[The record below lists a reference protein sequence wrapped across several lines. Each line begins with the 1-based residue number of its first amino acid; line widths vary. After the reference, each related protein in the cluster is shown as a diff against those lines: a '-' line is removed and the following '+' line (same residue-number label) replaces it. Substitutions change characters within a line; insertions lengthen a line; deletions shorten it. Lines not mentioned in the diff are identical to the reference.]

1 MENIWK
7 SLIPFLAILNPFAL
21 CLYLV
26 GVMEDLDKEAF
37 LRVLIRACGISFAVF
52 CVFGLA
58 GEPFLVDLLGIRP
71 DALRIFGGVI
81 FFIVGYNYV
90 VKGYRTN
97 EMLRGSL
104 DELPSAIALPFMI
117 GAGTL
122 TQSILIGKQHSMGV
136 TILVIS
142 IGILVSF
149 AIVLVFKLIRDH
161 MRGPKERVFERYV
174 NIMVRIN
181 GLLIGAISTE
191 MIISGVRNMWST

>member
-181 GLLIGAISTE
+181 GLVIGAISTE

>member
-122 TQSILIGKQHSMGV
+122 TQSILIGKQHSMSV